1 LTEADYALFDQSTRL
16 RRPPIMVT
24 QNARSLAFSLPLSA
38 LGHPK
43 WLLGSART
51 FLGKVPLDWIAWR
64 TIKLRD

>member
-1 LTEADYALFDQSTRL
+1 
-16 RRPPIMVT
+16 MVT

-64 TIKLRD
+64 TIKPRD